1 MMFLFCFFLLLLIFT
16 FAWYMSLR
24 LYPNLSTASWYW
36 VRKSLKISSEEDNL
50 ESRDLIEIGSCLI
63 VDGGWLDSIFVY
75 FI

>member
-1 MMFLFCFFLLLLIFT
+1 
-16 FAWYMSLR
+16 MSLR

>member
-16 FAWYMSLR
+16 FAWDMSLR